1 MHIIVDGSHVLEWQC
16 IFRRSLLW
24 LLGHGR
30 GPLELN
36 CFGTELSRLIS
47 VICVKCSGFILI
59 RRVWDLLNLH
69 IKAAVLIVLPL
80 LVRFVVVLVLR
91 PLIKLIDDCCVSFVL
106 NPGLEVSHDVLM
118 AQTAQV
124 GDLSTDALVLL

>member
-1 MHIIVDGSHVLEWQC
+1 MLEWQC
-16 IFRRSLLW
+16 ILRRGLLW

-36 CFGTELSRLIS
+36 SFGTELSRLIS
-47 VICVKCSGFILI
+47 VICVECSGFILI
-59 RRVWDLLNLH
+59 RRVWNLLNLH
-69 IKAAVLIVLPL
+69 IKAAVLIILPL
-80 LVRFVVVLVLR
+80 LVRFLLLLVLR

-106 NPGLEVSHDVLM
+106 NPGLEVSNDVLM